1 MRIYNQPI
9 SNHPS
14 QTWLKEIADQEHE
27 HDASP
32 ASVYSS
38 AAPTLVKI
46 ERASASEAVAALDS
60 CRTSGHLEGL
70 AGQVL
75 SPYAQL
81 RILQENT

>member
-1 MRIYNQPI
+1 MRIYDQPV
-9 SNHPS
+9 SNFPS

-46 ERASASEAVAALDS
+46 ERASASETTATENADHGTGS
-60 CRTSGHLEGL
+60 LENLGRPI
-70 AGQVL
+70 L
-75 SPYAQL
+75 SPYAKARL
-81 RILQENT
+81 GL

>member
-1 MRIYNQPI
+1 MKIYDQPI
-9 SNHPS
+9 ANFPS

-27 HDASP
+27 HDALA

-46 ERASASEAVAALDS
+46 ERTSAQATVTAVDCDS
-60 CRTSGHLEGL
+60 LSGPVEGV

-75 SPYAQL
+75 SPYARARL
-81 RILQENT
+81 GL

>member
-1 MRIYNQPI
+1 MKIYNQPI

-27 HDASP
+27 HDALA

-46 ERASASEAVAALDS
+46 ERTPTETKIAAAHIDTVTRPLAHVA
-60 CRTSGHLEGL
+60 GPI
-70 AGQVL
+70 L

-81 RILQENT
+81 RILQE

>member
-27 HDASP
+27 HDALA

-46 ERASASEAVAALDS
+46 ERTSASTTVTEVDRHSLTGS
-60 CRTSGHLEGL
+60 VEGL
-70 AGQVL
+70 DRQIL

-81 RILQENT
+81 RILQE